1 MLARYKC
8 DAHDFPEGKM
18 VKFTSES
25 AAQGN
30 RNYISVNDLY
40 ARNFTDANG
49 EFQLELCIGTVRTLF
64 DSEFRIPTSFLG
76 HHIGH
81 RGLHHHGGIAT
92 STLTNIKTPA
102 GTVTKVETSYFSFA
116 GFDWNIALYPHGI
129 KEAHGSNETRLAI
142 YLNRCTGFDHQ
153 CRVKYNITLGDTEHT
168 IKSGIMED
176 VSDSEGKSYGWHPR
190 GKYTDL
196 IRKGVIKIHAELI
209 LANTLSELVSNVTF
223 QSVPATIGGSA
234 NVNHGVSASAVVSQC
249 YDRDKQG
256 WTVKCDCHA
265 ESIRIHMVYKDVQN
279 VPRNHLR

>member
-1 MLARYKC
+1 MNHSNSKLINYI
-8 DAHDFPEGKM
+8 FIIWFQ

-129 KEAHGSNETRLAI
+129 KEAHGKETMFFFRFILLNI
-142 YLNRCTGFDHQ
+142 VPYLKLE
-153 CRVKYNITLGDTEHT
+153 VY
-168 IKSGIMED
+168 
-176 VSDSEGKSYGWHPR
+176 
-190 GKYTDL
+190 
-196 IRKGVIKIHAELI
+196 
-209 LANTLSELVSNVTF
+209 
-223 QSVPATIGGSA
+223 
-234 NVNHGVSASAVVSQC
+234 VV
-249 YDRDKQG
+249 
-256 WTVKCDCHA
+256 
-265 ESIRIHMVYKDVQN
+265 
-279 VPRNHLR
+279 